1 MLRIVYKVEQDVS
14 VRQCRIGYVGHRI
27 GLGIHAERGG
37 IDNQVVLRLEEK
49 GLLITIVDKEFDI
62 SSLHELKDELGD
74 TYNNIVQCICASGS
88 LVRYRVLVWL

>member
-1 MLRIVYKVEQDVS
+1 M
-14 VRQCRIGYVGHRI
+14 C
-27 GLGIHAERGG
+27 

-74 TYNNIVQCICASGS
+74 TYNSIVQCICASGS
-88 LVRYRVLVWL
+88 LVRYLIAAVYARYLSARFICDWRRLWQLATLC